1 MDKRGKNRIVAAGLL
16 GLLAA
21 CGDNAPSAEPAKIPY
36 AIAAEGSPEV
46 VPEASEETIE
56 VVPTSAT
63 ATPDGNGRAVKQEAD
78 YYLFEFL
85 YPDEA
90 YAIPPLRTWFDKTL
104 ATTRSKFIADTRKA
118 RDDAFERRER
128 FRRYS
133 LITRWRTA
141 AETERFLS
149 LSSFHYTFTGGA
161 HGMMSFASMVWD
173 RQAKVRRPV
182 PTLFVSKTALGKAIR
197 TPFCA
202 ELDRMRAIK
211 REAPLSTARTAPFE
225 ECIDPMAEAIVLTTS
240 QPDLDAGH
248 DDAALKGRKFDHL
261 LVFVAPY
268 SAGPWSEGAYEVKLP
283 VTDAVLKAVAPRYR
297 AAFMLAPPPDASGP
311 APRNSGD

>member
-1 MDKRGKNRIVAAGLL
+1 MDMRGKNWSGINWLAAASLAA
-16 GLLAA
+16 LAA
-21 CGDNAPSAEPAKIPY
+21 CGDGAPRAEPTKIPY
-36 AIAAEGSPEV
+36 AIAAEGSPEA
-46 VPEASEETIE
+46 VPEASEETVE

-63 ATPDGNGRAVKQEAD
+63 ATPDATGRAVKQEAD

-90 YAIPPLRTWFDKTL
+90 YAIAPLRTWFDHTL
-104 ATTRSKFIADTRKA
+104 ATTRAKFIADTRKA
-118 RDDAFERRER
+118 RDDAFQRRER

-133 LITRWRTA
+133 LITRWRAA

-149 LSSFHYTFTGGA
+149 MSSFTYSFTGGA
-161 HGMMSFASMVWD
+161 HGMMSFTAMVWD

-182 PTLFVSKTALGKAIR
+182 PTLFVSKSALNKAIR

-202 ELDRMRAIK
+202 ELDRLRAVK
-211 REAPLSTARTAPFE
+211 REAPLRAARTAPFE
-225 ECIDPMAEAIVLTTS
+225 ECIDPTAEAIVPITS
-240 QPDLDAGH
+240 QPDLDTGH

-261 LVFVAPY
+261 LFFVAPY

-297 AAFMLAPPPDASGP
+297 SAFMLAPPEPKP
-311 APRNSGD
+311 TNSGD